1 MAYLDDSGR
10 ASGWVVVL
18 TIPAL
23 ALISYRLLTTTMA
36 VDSTS
41 FLVNVQSALE
51 AVSRVNWISPLFV
64 LVQFSMIAR
73 GTASTSWQNVLCMV
87 LTAAGAFMM
96 WQTRLGL
103 D

>member
-10 ASGWVVVL
+10 ASGWIVVL
-18 TIPAL
+18 TLPAI
-23 ALISYRLLTTTMA
+23 ALIGFRLLSTTMA
-36 VDSTS
+36 VDSGS
-41 FLVNVQSALE
+41 GFADVLSALE

-64 LVQFSMIAR
+64 LIQFSMIAR
-73 GTASTSWQNVLCMV
+73 GTASMSWQNVLCIV
-87 LTAAGAFMM
+87 LTAAGGFMM

>member
-10 ASGWVVVL
+10 ASGWIVVL

-23 ALISYRLLTTTMA
+23 ALIGYRQLTTTMA

-64 LVQFSMIAR
+64 LIQFSMIAR